1 MHRNIVIKTNKEAEV
16 SAEELYELEQTA
28 FQQWTDKRLYTSIA
42 HTSKEQFQRYI
53 ADKVVFVAQDE
64 ATGELL
70 GMHTLKL
77 NKRKGRADG
86 ANLAVSSK
94 AQHEGIAS
102 RMLEAEAQRLRK
114 AGYRYI
120 VENTAI
126 PATWSVKWHLKNGY
140 YIVGY
145 SRSERNNYA
154 SYIFRKQIATDVCH
168 HPIDLLWVAPIAPIT
183 AKIRY
188 CLTWMAMMICKDKS
202 GKLNAI
208 GRIAKD
214 VRSKMNSHCNA
225 TLSKREVAIDVRCK
239 KEDVRC
245 ITQESDGDRTR
256 FESSLRDKRNAIT
269 R

>member
-1 MHRNIVIKTNKEAEV
+1 MQRNIVIKTLNEAEV
-16 SAEELYELEQTA
+16 SVEELYKLAQAA
-28 FQQWTDKRLYTSIA
+28 FQQWTDAGLYTPISN
-42 HTSKEQFQRYI
+42 TSVERLQLYISDKE
-53 ADKVVFVAQDE
+53 VFVAQDE

-77 NKRKGRADG
+77 NKRKGRANG
-86 ANLAVSSK
+86 ANLAVSLK

-126 PATWSVKWHLKNGY
+126 PATWSVQWHLKNGY

-154 SYIFRKQIATDVCH
+154 SYIFRKQIATDVRH
-168 HPIDLLWVAPIAPIT
+168 HPTDLLWTKPIAPVT
-183 AKIRY
+183 AKFRY
-188 CLTWMAMMICKDKS
+188 CLTWLATNICKSKS

-208 GRIAKD
+208 GRIAKE
-214 VRSKMNSHCNA
+214 VRSKM
-225 TLSKREVAIDVRCK
+225 
-239 KEDVRC
+239 
-245 ITQESDGDRTR
+245 
-256 FESSLRDKRNAIT
+256 
-269 R
+269 